1 MANLSLTRVNQKLG
15 QARALLQL
23 PENAVLTEVYRQSL
37 IEAITF
43 HLFCAYQHYLR
54 ELAENYGLKN
64 VRGINTEAELAKALD
79 MAGKHPAEAE
89 ELCQLR
95 NGPGWLAELHNFYES
110 LWRTPKPVEQRE
122 DHLITL
128 VDIDSEPPSVSLEV
142 IGQWHGHFV
151 ALVKRQRETSAE
163 F

>member
-15 QARALLQL
+15 QAKALLQQSGNAAL
-23 PENAVLTEVYRQSL
+23 PEVHRQSL
-37 IEAITF
+37 IEAVSF
-43 HLFCAYQHYLR
+43 HLVCAYQHYLR

-64 VRGINTEAELAKALD
+64 AQGITTATELAKALGI
-79 MAGKHPAEAE
+79 AGKHPAEAD

-95 NGPGWLAELHNFYES
+95 SGQGWLADLHNFYES
-110 LWRTPKPVEQRE
+110 LWRTPKPAVQQS
-122 DHLITL
+122 DDLISL
-128 VDIDSEPPSVSLEV
+128 VDIDSKPPVASLEM
-142 IGQWHGHFV
+142 INQWHGNFV